1 MITVTPAPVDTAAL
15 ANLAEAETFA
25 MKVTFSSEIE
35 VDGALNH
42 DGTTAGFYGVTPT
55 TRPTAYTQTYS
66 TADKTHA
73 NAAQTAV
80 ATTGA
85 TNVTPF
91 GYTTSAQANDIVTQ
105 LNNARAD
112 ILDLKQLVNAII
124 DDLQALGLG
133 Q

>member
-1 MITVTPAPVDTAAL
+1 MKITPPQIDPTTL
-15 ANLAEAETFA
+15 ANLGEAETFT
-25 MKVTFSSEIE
+25 MKVTFGSEIE

-42 DGTTAGFYGVTPT
+42 DGTTVGFYGVTPT
-55 TRPTAYTQTYS
+55 TRPSAYTQTYS

-73 NAAQTAV
+73 NATQTAV

-85 TNVTPF
+85 SNVTPF

-112 ILDLKQLVNAII
+112 ILDLKQLVNSII

>member
-1 MITVTPAPVDTAAL
+1 MKVTPGGFDATAF
-15 ANLAEAETFA
+15 ANLGEAETFSA
-25 MKVTFSSEIE
+25 KVTFSSEVEI
-35 VDGALNH
+35 DGALNH

-55 TRPTAYTQTYS
+55 TRPTAYTQTYA

-73 NAAQTAV
+73 NATQTAV

-85 TNVTPF
+85 TAVTPN
-91 GYTTSAQANDIVTQ
+91 GYTTAAQANDIVTQ

-112 ILDLKQLVNAII
+112 ILDLKQLVNSLI
-124 DDLQALGLG
+124 DDLQALGLI